1 MGNAEEGKGRK
12 EGRSYRGRKKRV
24 FIFPDCLFIQ
34 RKASRIKNKT
44 FRLYIVG
51 LGVLFFTFNTMNTP
65 KEDHFICPTCEKE
78 FANYECA
85 KELKEGGEYFC
96 QECWDIPE

>member
-1 MGNAEEGKGRK
+1 MKK
-12 EGRSYRGRKKRV
+12 E
-24 FIFPDCLFIQ
+24 
-34 RKASRIKNKT
+34 KT
-44 FRLYIVG
+44 
-51 LGVLFFTFNTMNTP
+51 TP
-65 KEDHFICPTCEKE
+65 QVKEDHFICPTCEKE